1 VTAYQEV
8 ETDARGGATM
18 ILPAGA
24 ESTLAENAASPLPAE
39 PAHSIETMALGQT

>member
-39 PAHSIETMALGQT
+39 PAQPYKRLSQFS